1 MYRSVRSLVLILL
14 FGGCASHPTVSP
26 VPLKSGE
33 TYLGYTLSAENV
45 LPMIFYRR
53 GLNEKWDVGLRV
65 GMPIYG
71 TGIDVSRILAQ
82 RDDRTDVLNLAYS
95 LNPNHNIDYT
105 YYRVRRK
112 RKTDEESGATTQKLS
127 YFGLRGMLISNGIT
141 GRRSQRFGLLI
152 GGAPALKA
160 ETAGGL
166 ARFYRF
172 QWEIGYYHDFSSMPL
187 TALFDPTPFNA
198 THKDWDPRF
207 AEFPHTDKGLPTEH
221 SRLTGISLRISFPL
235 GNSRPAAP
243 AEAPLEA
250 PVGADEES
258 EP

>member
-1 MYRSVRSLVLILL
+1 MYCSARSLVLVLL
-14 FGGCASHPTVSP
+14 IGGCASHPTVSP

-53 GLNEKWDVGLRV
+53 GLSDKWDVGFRI

-82 RDDRTDVLNLAYS
+82 RPDRTDVLNLAFS
-95 LNPNHNIDYT
+95 VNPNYNIDYT

-112 RKTDEESGATTQKLS
+112 SKTDEETGYTTQKLS
-127 YFGLRGMLISNGIT
+127 YIGLRGMLITNGIS
-141 GRRSQRFGLLI
+141 GRRSSRFGILI

-160 ETAGGL
+160 ETADGL

-187 TALFDPTPFNA
+187 SALFDPTPFNA
-198 THKDWDPRF
+198 DHDLWEPRF
-207 AEFPHTDKGLPTEH
+207 ADFPHTEGGLPTEH
-221 SRLTGISLRISFPL
+221 SRLTGMSLRISFPL

-243 AEAPLEA
+243 PEAPPEAPLQ
-250 PVGADEES
+250 ADEES